1 MGRMPARESFRGDA
15 RDRLSRIGGLFL
27 SDEQHRRHCL
37 ALHAH
42 PDDAQALPA
51 IDLARALARLGHPVA
66 VIEPPRDVRLQL
78 RVLPCA
84 DSFTVTGLM
93 REPDDASHRPD
104 YDASLRDSDEIFIV
118 ESTSATPAETI
129 ASGLITVPADE
140 QGMRRAWRL
149 LKSLAAHRP
158 ASGAVATI
166 GATITGAIDP
176 GDAGDCHAR
185 FAAAAARFL
194 GIEVVSYACLL
205 RDGQNREQELRNI
218 AALLIADL
226 GIGAGAAATNI

>member
-1 MGRMPARESFRGDA
+1 MSGREPFRGDA

-27 SDEQHRRHCL
+27 SDERTHRHRIV
-37 ALHAH
+37 LHAH
-42 PDDAQALPA
+42 REDAQALPA
-51 IDLARALARLGHPVA
+51 IDLARAFARLGHPVT
-66 VIEPPRDVRLQL
+66 VIESPRDARLHL

-84 DSFTVTGLM
+84 DSFTVAGLT
-93 REPDDASHRPD
+93 REPDDAFLRPNN
-104 YDASLRDSDEIFIV
+104 DASARESDEIFIV
-118 ESTSATPAETI
+118 ESTSAAPAETI
-129 ASGLITVPADE
+129 ATGLIAVPADE

-149 LKSLAAHRP
+149 LKSLAAGR
-158 ASGAVATI
+158 AGQDAIATI

-194 GIEVVSYACLL
+194 EIEVVSYACLL

-218 AALLIADL
+218 AALLIADY
-226 GIGAGAAATNI
+226 GIGAGAAATKYR